1 LFVTPTP
8 STIDA
13 QEGPIKGKPALP
25 GEECQT
31 NPRKTWTPQEKW
43 VWEQIC
49 RGKIADFNKAK
60 GYGGKLD
67 PKKDK
72 EWPKNRILRPAF
84 LETILLHEPY
94 RGALTHHGV
103 RIFGAWFKEPLDLS
117 NATLL
122 HQLLLHFSRFE
133 SHVNLRRMKT
143 LHLLSLIGSTFN
155 GKLNM
160 NGIQAEGSLF
170 MRGGAEFAEVDL
182 ISARI
187 GGSVSMTA
195 SKFTGKV
202 NMNSMQAGS
211 LYMRGGA
218 EFAEVEL
225 ISARIGGP
233 VDMTGSKF
241 TGKVNMNNMQ
251 AGGSLYM
258 RGGAEFA
265 EVELI
270 IAKIRGQVDMDG
282 SKFTGKVN
290 MNSMQAGDLFM
301 EEGAEFAEPVI
312 LAYMKIGGNLELS
325 GSKFASIDLT
335 STQVKGE
342 FALGPPTAKWSKGAK
357 LTLRNTEVGALQDS
371 PDAWPDWVEFD
382 GFTYALLGGD
392 TPDEPQ
398 DMAARGI
405 SELKQWLGKQERYSP
420 QPYEQL
426 AKVLQKQGRPDKA
439 DDVLYAG
446 KNRELSETSGL
457 LHWLGLVLLKIFIGY
472 GYRIHYAIY
481 WFLGFVGL
489 GVFVLR
495 ISGQGPTHR
504 MPYGITYSL
513 DMLLPIIRLRQRH
526 YDIDLTG
533 WARYYFYL
541 HILMGYVLGSFLVA
555 GLSGLTK

>member
-1 LFVTPTP
+1 
-8 STIDA
+8 
-13 QEGPIKGKPALP
+13 
-25 GEECQT
+25 
-31 NPRKTWTPQEKW
+31 
-43 VWEQIC
+43 
-49 RGKIADFNKAK
+49 
-60 GYGGKLD
+60 
-67 PKKDK
+67 
-72 EWPKNRILRPAF
+72 
-84 LETILLHEPY
+84 
-94 RGALTHHGV
+94 
-103 RIFGAWFKEPLDLS
+103 
-117 NATLL
+117 
-122 HQLLLHFSRFE
+122 
-133 SHVNLRRMKT
+133 
-143 LHLLSLIGSTFN
+143 
-155 GKLNM
+155 
-160 NGIQAEGSLF
+160 
-170 MRGGAEFAEVDL
+170 
-182 ISARI
+182 RI

-202 NMNSMQAGS
+202 NMNSMQA
-211 LYMRGGA
+211 
-218 EFAEVEL
+218 
-225 ISARIGGP
+225 
-233 VDMTGSKF
+233 
-241 TGKVNMNNMQ
+241 
-251 AGGSLYM
+251 GSLYM